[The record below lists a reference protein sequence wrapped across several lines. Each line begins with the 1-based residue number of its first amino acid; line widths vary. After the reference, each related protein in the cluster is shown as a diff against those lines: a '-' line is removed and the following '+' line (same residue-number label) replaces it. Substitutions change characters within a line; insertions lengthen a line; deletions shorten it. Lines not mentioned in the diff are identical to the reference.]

1 MRSPKFPVNEDA
13 KFNWRVLGNL
23 WPYLAEFKG
32 RVWLALS
39 CLIAAKLASVTLP
52 FILKHIVDNLNL
64 DTAKEQIMGV
74 IIALI
79 IAYGALRLANVLF
92 GEIRDTLFGRVTERA
107 MRRLG
112 LTVFNHLH
120 RLDLDFHL
128 SRQTGGL
135 SRDMERGTSGISF
148 LMRFMVFNI
157 GPTLLEIAMVVG
169 ILFYNYGFTF
179 ATVILASV
187 VVYVVFSMR
196 ATDWRTKYVK
206 ALNQADNQSNTRAI
220 DSLLNFETVKYF
232 NNEKFEA
239 QRYDVGLAAWED
251 ARRKNRL
258 SLFALNGGQAFIIA
272 CAMTS
277 MLALAAI
284 EVANGNMT
292 IGDFV
297 LVNAF
302 TMQIFMP
309 LNFLGF
315 VYREIRGSLTNI
327 ENLFL
332 LLERKPQIQD
342 APNSE
347 SLRVKRGEVEFN
359 EVSFSYHSKR
369 QILKSVSF
377 KVAPGSK
384 IAVVGES
391 GSGKS
396 TLVKLLFRFYELNAG
411 SIMIDGQD
419 IAKVSQDSLRSAIG
433 IVPQDTVLFN
443 DTLYENIRYGRPDA
457 NDDDIA
463 EAIKLAHLDGFIAK
477 LPDGTQTQV
486 GERGLKLSG
495 GEKQRVA
502 IARAILKRPPIM
514 VFDEATSSL
523 DSSSE
528 QSILSALKDL
538 AQGHTS
544 LMIAHRLST
553 IIDADQILVMDQGEI
568 VESGSHDVLLSMNGH
583 YAKLWQA
590 QQKKQEPALS
600 TNQGD

>member
-1 MRSPKFPVNEDA
+1 MRPTKFPINENA
-13 KFNWRVLGNL
+13 EFNWRILSKL
-23 WPYLAEFKG
+23 WPYLAEFRG

-39 CLIAAKLASVTLP
+39 CLVAAKLASVTLP

-112 LTVFNHLH
+112 LTVFKHLH
-120 RLDLDFHL
+120 HLDLDFHL

-157 GPTLLEIAMVVG
+157 GPTLLEITMVVG

-187 VVYVVFSMR
+187 IIYVIFSMR
-196 ATDWRTKYVK
+196 ATDWRTKFVK
-206 ALNQADNQSNTRAI
+206 ELNQADNQSNTRAI

-232 NNEKFEA
+232 NNERFEA
-239 QRYDVGLAAWED
+239 DRYDLGLEAWET
-251 ARRKNRL
+251 ARRRNRL
-258 SLFALNGGQAFIIA
+258 SLFALNGGQATIIA
-272 CAMTS
+272 FAMTS
-277 MLALAAI
+277 MLALAAFQVS
-284 EVANGNMT
+284 EGNMT

-332 LLERKPQIQD
+332 LLDRPPQIKD
-342 APNSE
+342 KVSSE
-347 SLRVKRGEVEFN
+347 ELSVPEGEVCFDN
-359 EVSFSYHSKR
+359 VSFGYSEKR
-369 QILKSVSF
+369 QILNKISF
-377 KVAPGSK
+377 SIQAGSK
-384 IAVVGES
+384 VAVVGES

-396 TLVKLLFRFYELNAG
+396 TLVKLLFRFYDVDDG
-411 SIMIDGQD
+411 CIRIDGQN
-419 IAKVSQDSLRSAIG
+419 IADVTQDSLRASIG

-443 DTLYENIRYGRPDA
+443 DTLYENIRYGRPHA
-457 NDDDIA
+457 NEEDIF
-463 EAIKLAHLDGFIAK
+463 EAIKLAHLNDFIDK

-523 DSSSE
+523 DSQSE
-528 QSILSALKDL
+528 QSILSALKEL

-544 LMIAHRLST
+544 LVIAHRLST
-553 IIDADQILVMDQGEI
+553 IVDADQILVMHQGQI
-568 VESGSHDVLLSMNGH
+568 VESGTHDSLLAKGAL

-590 QQKKQEPALS
+590 QQKKQ
-600 TNQGD
+600 

>member
-1 MRSPKFPVNEDA
+1 MRSNRFPINEDA
-13 KFNWRVLGNL
+13 KFNWRIFTKL
-23 WPYLAEFKG
+23 WPYLAEFKT

-79 IAYGALRLANVLF
+79 IAYGALRLANVMF

-112 LTVFNHLH
+112 LTVFQHLH

-157 GPTLLEIAMVVG
+157 GPTLLEITMVVG

-179 ATVILASV
+179 ATIILAAV
-187 VVYVVFSMR
+187 VVYVVFSIR
-196 ATDWRTKYVK
+196 ATDWRTKFVK
-206 ALNQADNQSNTRAI
+206 ELNQADNQANTRAI
-220 DSLLNFETVKYF
+220 DSLLNFETVRYF
-232 NNEKFEA
+232 NNEKFESD
-239 QRYDVGLAAWED
+239 RYDTGLETWEN

-272 CAMTS
+272 LAMTS
-277 MLALAAI
+277 MLAMAAF
-284 EVANGNMT
+284 EVTKGNMT

-327 ENLFL
+327 ENLFML
-332 LLERKPQIQD
+332 LDREPKIQDKANSAVLQVQKGQIQ
-342 APNSE
+342 
-347 SLRVKRGEVEFN
+347 FN
-359 EVSFSYHSKR
+359 KVSFGYHPSR
-369 QILKSVSF
+369 QILSNVSF
-377 KVAPGSK
+377 TVAPGSK

-396 TLVKLLFRFYELNAG
+396 TLVKLLFRFYDLDAG
-411 SIMIDGQD
+411 SISIDGQD
-419 IAKVSQDSLRSAIG
+419 ISEVTQDSLRASIG

-443 DTLYENIRYGRPDA
+443 DTLYENIRYGRPSA
-457 NDDDIA
+457 SDDDIQQ
-463 EAIKLAHLDGFIAK
+463 AIKLAHLDAFIAK
-477 LPDGTQTQV
+477 LPEGTNTQV

-523 DSSSE
+523 DSQSE
-528 QSILSALKDL
+528 QAILAALKAL
-538 AQGHTS
+538 AEGHTS
-544 LMIAHRLST
+544 LVIAHRLST
-553 IIDADQILVMDQGEI
+553 IVDADRILVMHEGKIIET
-568 VESGSHDVLLSMNGH
+568 GNHDELLAQNSH

-590 QQKKQEPALS
+590 QQKQTTQTSK
-600 TNQGD
+600 